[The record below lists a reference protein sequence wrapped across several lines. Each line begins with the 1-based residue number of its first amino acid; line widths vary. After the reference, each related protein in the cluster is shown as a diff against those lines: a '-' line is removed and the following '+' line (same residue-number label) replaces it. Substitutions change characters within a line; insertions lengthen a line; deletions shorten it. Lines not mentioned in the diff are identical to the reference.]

1 MSLAARVEFGN
12 DASDFWQ
19 VDGILNIDAS
29 AAHPFTI
36 SLASID
42 GLIFD
47 HTLDHT
53 WAILHADGGIVGFDP
68 AELLLDASEFKN
80 NRGGGQ
86 FSIENTATDLS
97 IHFSSVPEPV
107 FLAAF
112 TLIPL
117 ATLRRRRQ
125 S

>member
-1 MSLAARVEFGN
+1 MSLAARVELGN

-53 WAILHADGGIVGFDP
+53 WPILHADGGIVGLDP
-68 AELLLDASEFKN
+68 SELAIDTFAFK
-80 NRGGGQ
+80 RDLAGGH
-86 FSIENTATDLS
+86 FSLQSTQSDLS
-97 IHFSSVPEPV
+97 IHFSSVPEPGL
-107 FLAAF
+107 LAASL
-112 TLIPL
+112 LIPIV
-117 ATLRRRRQ
+117 TLRRRRH